1 MMDKHTF
8 QIWSPQLRNW
18 RQLDVYLPASYGL
31 GRLRY
36 PVVYLQDGQNLSDP
50 FTAFGGQTWQLERA
64 LAALQERG
72 VEAIVVGIHHAGTGR
87 LAEYSPFEDAKL
99 GGGLGLRYCRF
110 LIDTVKPRI
119 DAQYR
124 TRRHR
129 ESRAIVGSSMG
140 GLISL
145 FAFFLP
151 GSPFGRV
158 GALSPSIWFAGRRL
172 LEQVEQSGMP
182 RGRIYLDSGTEE
194 GRGTVRDT
202 RALARLLRR
211 KGYGRTALRYVE
223 AEGHGHTET
232 DWARRL
238 PDVLEFLLDDRA
250 SRG

>member
-1 MMDKHTF
+1 MDKHTF

-18 RQLDVYLPASYGL
+18 RQLDVYLPESYGL

-50 FTAFGGQTWQLERA
+50 FTAFAGNTWQLERVVA
-64 LAALQERG
+64 TLRERG
-72 VEAIVVGIHHAGTGR
+72 IEAIVVGLHHAGTAR
-87 LAEYSPFEDAKL
+87 LAEYSPFADPRH
-99 GGGLGLRYCRF
+99 GGGLGPRYCRF

-124 TRRHR
+124 TRRNR

-145 FAFFLP
+145 YHFFLP

-158 GALSPSIWFAGRRL
+158 GAMSPSIWFGGRRL
-172 LEQVEQSGMP
+172 LEYVAQVGAP
-182 RGRIYLDSGTEE
+182 HGRIYLDTGTAE
-194 GRGTVRDT
+194 GRETLRNT
-202 RALARLLRR
+202 RTLARLLRR
-211 KGYGRTALRYVE
+211 KGYGAGTLRYLE
-223 AEGHGHTET
+223 AHGHGHTET

-238 PDVLEFLLDDRA
+238 PEVLQFLLE
-250 SRG
+250 